1 MHPDLPI
8 PLPFGLEIKTYG
20 FCVMLGFLSATWFT
34 MRRAQRVK
42 ADPDVVLNLAIL
54 ALIFGIA
61 GARAFFVIHYWHP
74 QFALAPNK
82 LLEIVDI
89 RGGGLEFLG
98 GVIGA
103 MLAILIYL
111 RLRPVSLRLYVDLF
125 APSLM
130 WGLALGRIGCFF
142 NGCCFGGVCVDPHA
156 AVEPAPAVPWAIR
169 FPYGS
174 PVHVRQWEDRLVS
187 IPAELLVDTG
197 AGVQMVPAGAL
208 SMSPEKRQRPLRA
221 LQAARDAYSD
231 AQARNADAEELAQ
244 LKQALEAASKRAQA
258 HLSANGQALA
268 LLEKAR
274 QYPSRSH
281 PERQTSVTELEELA
295 AACRSLPVH
304 PTQLY
309 ASINA
314 FLLYFLL
321 TSLFYV
327 RKRHGI
333 VFAALL
339 ILYPITRA
347 ILEII
352 RVDNPHDVAGL
363 TISQFVSV
371 LLFITG
377 VVWMFVTYKFLPERS
392 PLAVPYIPPAEDER
406 K

>member
-61 GARAFFVIHYWHP
+61 GARTFFVIHYWHP
-74 QFALAPNK
+74 QFSMASNK
-82 LLEIVDI
+82 LLAILDI

-98 GVIGA
+98 GVVGA
-103 MLAILIYL
+103 LAAMLIYL
-111 RLRPVSLRLYVDLF
+111 RIRPISLRLYVDLF

-156 AVEPAPAVPWAIR
+156 AVEPAPAVPWAIQ

-174 PVHVRQWEDRLVS
+174 PVHLRQWEDRWVTV
-187 IPAELLVDTG
+187 PAELLVDMGT
-197 AGVQMVPAGAL
+197 GVQMVPASAL

-221 LQAARDAYSD
+221 LQAARDAYGA
-231 AQARNADAEELAQ
+231 AQARAAEKQELDA
-244 LKQALEAASKRAQA
+244 LKQALDKAARRAQA
-258 HLSANGQALA
+258 HLGANGGTLA
-268 LLEKAR
+268 LLEKAQ

-281 PERQTSVTELEELA
+281 PERNTSVTELEELA
-295 AACRSLPVH
+295 AKCRSLPVH
-304 PTQLY
+304 PAQLY
-309 ASINA
+309 ASVNA

-321 TSLFYV
+321 TALFYV
-327 RKRHGI
+327 RKRHGV
-333 VFAALL
+333 VFATLL
-339 ILYPITRA
+339 ILYPITRL
-347 ILEII
+347 ILETI
-352 RVDNPHDVAGL
+352 RVDNPHDVGGL
-363 TISQFVSV
+363 TISQFISV
-371 LLFITG
+371 LLCITG
-377 VVWMFVTYKFLPERS
+377 AISLFVIYRYLPERS
-392 PLAVPYIPPAEDER
+392 PLAVPYIPPEEDER